1 MLVELQWRRHGVG
14 GCPLG
19 SLAPSWPTRRGRVRC
34 SSKPSRGGSPTWWWD
49 SRRCAAGEL
58 RPGVDPAALV
68 TAVMTTLQSGLLLTD
83 MARSVRPLELA
94 LDMALDHVAA
104 QRC

>member
-1 MLVELQWRRHGVG
+1 M
-14 GCPLG
+14 
-19 SLAPSWPTRRGRVRC
+19 
-34 SSKPSRGGSPTWWWD
+34 
-49 SRRCAAGEL
+49 
-58 RPGVDPAALV
+58 DPAALV